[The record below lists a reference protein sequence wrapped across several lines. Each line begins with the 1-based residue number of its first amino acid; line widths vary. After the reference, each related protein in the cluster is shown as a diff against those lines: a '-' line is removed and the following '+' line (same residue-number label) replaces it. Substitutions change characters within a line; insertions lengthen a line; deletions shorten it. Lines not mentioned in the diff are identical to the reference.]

1 MLELND
7 RELGRIMVITNR
19 RAKNIIAR
27 RKEDHIRLTVPTNF
41 NPRRIPSL
49 LQELRP
55 RLLRIKPPAPVVFHE
70 EDVISS
76 LTFEARLVRDHY
88 LKNIRLTLKEGELR
102 IFVPEKMDLSRD
114 EGQQAIRDAIN
125 GALRLEARRVLPAK
139 TSFFARQHGITYR
152 SVKIG
157 SSRGRWGSCSTHK
170 DINFSLFLML
180 LPERLID
187 YVVLHELAHTVE
199 MNHSP
204 RFWQLLE
211 KMCGCDTEKLRRETK
226 KFESDAYRFLAQK

>member
-1 MLELND
+1 
-7 RELGRIMVITNR
+7 
-19 RAKNIIAR
+19 
-27 RKEDHIRLTVPTNF
+27 
-41 NPRRIPSL
+41 
-49 LQELRP
+49 
-55 RLLRIKPPAPVVFHE
+55 
-70 EDVISS
+70 
-76 LTFEARLVRDHY
+76 
-88 LKNIRLTLKEGELR
+88 
-102 IFVPEKMDLSRD
+102 
-114 EGQQAIRDAIN
+114 
-125 GALRLEARRVLPAK
+125 VLPAK
-139 TSFFARQHGITYR
+139 TAFFARQHGITYR

-157 SSRGRWGSCSTHK
+157 SSRGRWGSCSTHR

>member
-1 MLELND
+1 RCKDRYFSFSCINHYFCRMLELND

-76 LTFEARLVRDHY
+76 RTFEARLVRDHY
-88 LKNIRLTLKEGELR
+88 LKNIRLTHKEGELR

-125 GALRLEARRVLPAK
+125 GALRLEA
-139 TSFFARQHGITYR
+139 
-152 SVKIG
+152 
-157 SSRGRWGSCSTHK
+157 
-170 DINFSLFLML
+170 
-180 LPERLID
+180 
-187 YVVLHELAHTVE
+187 
-199 MNHSP
+199 
-204 RFWQLLE
+204 
-211 KMCGCDTEKLRRETK
+211 
-226 KFESDAYRFLAQK
+226 